1 MAGVNG
7 ICKQK
12 MSQMPGNLEQLL
24 RAVTALRNFR
34 YFEQKST
41 IRARQRAVFAGD
53 VGIAAG

>member
-24 RAVTALRNFR
+24 RSVAAPRNIHSFR
-34 YFEQKST
+34 QKST
-41 IRARQRAVFAGD
+41 VRARQRAVFAGD